1 MPYRKRNFKKRTN
14 KKFTKKPTYTMYR
27 SAVPRTLQIATRRNK
42 SQVLR
47 FVTNQTYQVN
57 PGGTVGGMENT
68 FLTIRAN
75 SIYDIMKQNG
85 SLNPGGTWIPQDS
98 AEYGP
103 LQSPNAAGWTEWT
116 HRYQNFTVLG
126 SKISVTFEPYGVE
139 AGFEQVPTT
148 LYIVKSGGDAILST
162 GSEMSLINKFPYC
175 VRASL
180 MPGSQYNSSAQ
191 SSNQGCRL
199 SMTYSAKKF
208 EGVKDVKD
216 NNQLQGHFTGH
227 QPGETSF
234 FYVGLRNTIPSG
246 SANDR
251 MPKGIMRIKV
261 EYITSLSE
269 PTESNQV
276 QERLNP
282 NIMWGN

>member
-1 MPYRKRNFKKRTN
+1 MPYKRRNPKKKTS
-14 KKFTKKPTYTMYR
+14 KFLKKKPTYTMYR
-27 SAVPRTLQIATRRNK
+27 ASVPRTLQIATRRNK
-42 SQVLR
+42 NQVLR

-103 LQSPNAAGWTEWT
+103 FQTPNATGWSEWT

-126 SKISVTFEPYGVE
+126 SKISVTFEPYGVD
-139 AGFEQVPTT
+139 AGYAQVPTT
-148 LYIVKSGGDAILST
+148 LYIAKSGGDNIVST

-191 SSNQGCRL
+191 QSNQGVRL
-199 SMTYSAKKF
+199 SMTYSTKKF

-216 NNQLQGHFTGH
+216 NNQLTGEFSGH

-246 SANDR
+246 ATNDR

-276 QERLNP
+276 QEVLDVD
-282 NIMWGN
+282 